1 MLYSKFYAGREAHGI
16 TFDKDG
22 YADVKV
28 KEKKMKQLKSF
39 GIKEQ
44 DRPPKFDPIKIE
56 EKKIEKIEKKVE
68 IKKPEVKIE
77 EKKLGGIK

>member
-44 DRPPKFDPIKIE
+44 DRPLKFDPA
-56 EKKIEKIEKKVE
+56 KIEKIEKKVE
-68 IKKPEVKIE
+68 IKPEIKKPEIKID
-77 EKKLGGIK
+77 EKKSGGIK